1 MILKPK
7 ERASRFD
14 PERDARLGITDGSP
28 PATATTV
35 PWRLR
40 RQVPIEIGLGLMVIA
55 VSAVIAF
62 SGADLL
68 IGADDPIPR
77 SRTAPVSVVRGEDGS
92 TPSPYPP
99 SPPASAGL
107 SRPQLAGLANAV
119 ATEFFT
125 GGSDGEADP
134 AVANM
139 MLSQAQTL
147 TGCTIQAFLAGP
159 TGRHED
165 LSDPRS
171 RRWIRHD
178 AGFRGWDVAFGHAG
192 GSWMLIAQGC

>member
-7 ERASRFD
+7 ARASGFD
-14 PERDARLGITDGSP
+14 AERDAHLGIAGGPLP
-28 PATATTV
+28 PAANTL

-40 RQVPIEIGLGLMVIA
+40 RQMPLDIIIVLAVIA
-55 VSAVIAF
+55 LSAVIAF

-68 IGADDPIPR
+68 MGRDDPIPR
-77 SRTAPVSVVRGEDGS
+77 SRTAPVSVVGGEGGS
-92 TPSPYPP
+92 TPSP
-99 SPPASAGL
+99 SSSSASTGL

-125 GGSDGEADP
+125 GGNDGEADP
-134 AVANM
+134 AVADA

-147 TGCTIQAFLAGP
+147 TGCDLQAFLGGP
-159 TGRHED
+159 PGRHED
-165 LSDPRS
+165 LSDPGS

-178 AGFRGWDVAFGHAG
+178 ADSRGWDVAFGHAG
-192 GSWMLIAQGC
+192 GSWMVVAQAC